1 MRNRETRHGEYKV
14 RISLMLTPSSIDK
27 LDNLAKQS
35 NTSRSELVEQLAR
48 NYESILLAGKV
59 EVLGE
64 SFAD

>member
-14 RISLMLTPSSIDK
+14 RVNATLTPSSIEK

-48 NYESILLAGKV
+48 HIKNAPLTGKV
-59 EVLGE
+59 EQLGE

>member
-1 MRNRETRHGEYKV
+1 
-14 RISLMLTPSSIDK
+14 MLTPSSIDK